1 MSMRGMLLGQ
11 RDINEFDDND
21 RLQTVVDFYEDIKE
35 KGEGFP
41 VLSYSLGLPKKKQY
55 TVRLY
60 INNDIHEGADHG
72 GKVTNAQL
80 AAMFFYGKWS
90 GWWGTTVLPALR
102 GILAGAQHNIVQL
115 TSQQA
120 KKERAEYNRSI
131 AQWKHSSE
139 FKSFLSL
146 FKGRFGVG
154 DTINTLDEN
163 NKPITLPLEKFI
175 KISKLHTRARGWTR
189 QMEEEYAAAKKD
201 QWYAKSIPRI
211 RSVEERDPLLA
222 QLIVDPYKYGAFVK
236 GVIQQS
242 ASAAR
247 DKVVE
252 FILGAKHP
260 EIEIKT
266 KYNRRWRGYPDNPP
280 LKETG
285 DFAESVEYDII

>member
-1 MSMRGMLLGQ
+1 M
-11 RDINEFDDND
+11 
-21 RLQTVVDFYEDIKE
+21 
-35 KGEGFP
+35 
-41 VLSYSLGLPKKKQY
+41 PKKKKY

-60 INNDIHEGADHG
+60 INNDIHKGADHG
-72 GKVTNAQL
+72 GEVTNAQL

-102 GILAGAQHNIVQL
+102 GILAGAQHNIEQL

-131 AQWKHSSE
+131 AQWKRSSE
-139 FKSFLSL
+139 FRSFLSL

-211 RSVEERDPLLA
+211 RSIEERDPLLA

-260 EIEIKT
+260 DIEIKT
-266 KYNRRWRGYPDNPP
+266 KYNRRWRGYSDNPP

-285 DFAESVEYDII
+285 DFAESVEYAII